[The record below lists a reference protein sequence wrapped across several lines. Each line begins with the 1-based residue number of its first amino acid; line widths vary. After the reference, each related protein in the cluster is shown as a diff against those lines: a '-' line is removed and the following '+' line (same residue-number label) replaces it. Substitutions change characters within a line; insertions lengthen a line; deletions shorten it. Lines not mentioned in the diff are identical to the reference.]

1 MEQVISDT
9 RKYHRMMGIGIA
21 LCIIGPAFMI
31 LLGGIFSPDNPTA
44 AGFIR
49 DFSSLHGLLTLFP
62 LFLGLAVG

>member
-1 MEQVISDT
+1 
-9 RKYHRMMGIGIA
+9 MGIGIA